1 MNAKQLSAPQVFA
14 PAGSTPLTEISVST
28 YRTQV
33 DVVIN
38 GLPGGANVTVY
49 FKIDGL
55 EAKHDKGTAVA
66 NQPLRIPLQAA
77 AYKLQ
82 EGKNAQITYT
92 IDGSPVVSPALN
104 IKIVK

>member
-1 MNAKQLSAPQVFA
+1 MSTKQLSAPQVFA
-14 PAGSTPLTEISVST
+14 PAGSTPLTEISIST
-28 YRTQV
+28 YRTEV
-33 DVVIN
+33 IIVIN
-38 GLPGGANVTVY
+38 GLPGGTTVTTD
-49 FKIDGL
+49 FKVEGTG
-55 EAKHDKGTAVA
+55 AKHDKGTAVA